1 MLRRTDRE
9 VSAYTLHTVHEGK
22 GTHDSV
28 QHGTMR
34 EVGVFGMQEHRR
46 EERRS
51 VQHPRATGIAPKEDV
66 DTAMGQKLI
75 RA

>member
-1 MLRRTDRE
+1 MLRRTYRE
-9 VSAYTLHTVHEGK
+9 VSAYTLHTLHEGK

-28 QHGTMR
+28 QNGTMR
-34 EVGVFGMQEHRR
+34 EVGVFGVQEHRR

-51 VQHPRATGIAPKEDV
+51 VQHARAAGIAPEEDV
-66 DTAMGQKLI
+66 DAAMGQKLI